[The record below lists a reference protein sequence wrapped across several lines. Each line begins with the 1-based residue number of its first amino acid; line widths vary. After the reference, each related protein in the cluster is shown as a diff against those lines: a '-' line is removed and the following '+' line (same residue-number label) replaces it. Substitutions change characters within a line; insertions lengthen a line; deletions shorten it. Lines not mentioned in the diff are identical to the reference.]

1 MIATLPCRSVSGVLD
16 TGRDR
21 HQYDPVSRLQC
32 GPLKTAYVHS
42 SKNMAMQESDNPFSE
57 AFGKAVDL
65 GNRIA
70 DTDQKAD
77 IWDIADGLLTGA
89 VQYWLYSRQPCSD
102 PECEECLAISTAES
116 RLEEMRKLMRQ
127 FAEESEYFHS
137 PTDRN
142 VGRA

>member
-1 MIATLPCRSVSGVLD
+1 MTAATGIFKAPAVVL
-16 TGRDR
+16 
-21 HQYDPVSRLQC
+21 HSAEPIRLSASSLRTT
-32 GPLKTAYVHS
+32 PLQWRQSTHTTS
-42 SKNMAMQESDNPFSE
+42 AMQESNNPFSE

-70 DTDQKAD
+70 DTDDRAD
-77 IWDIADGLLTGA
+77 IWDIADGLLAGA

-102 PECEECLAISTAES
+102 PECEECIPISTAEG
-116 RLEEMRKLMRQ
+116 RTEELRKLMRQ